1 VENPTERV
9 LRDALAAKDK
19 ALAAKDE
26 ALAAKDEALAAKDEA
41 LAARDARIAELEAQ
55 VAQLTEALAEL
66 REALGRHSGNS
77 NLPPS
82 SDPPGQGAGGS
93 STRDK
98 NRNKRKRKAQKR
110 KRGGQRG
117 HRGAHRELLDP
128 DQVDEFVDL
137 YPGWCEGCGES
148 LPRIADELA
157 KRYQFLEL
165 EPLQP
170 HVTEYRRHAVVCPHC
185 GHKTRAAYDDDVIPR
200 LAFGPRLMSV
210 VALLTGVYHLSRRQ
224 TVNLMWDLLG
234 VRISLGAVS
243 NIEKRVSEAVEP
255 AVDEAWQRALQAK
268 VKHVDGT
275 SWLQSGVM
283 LSLWTLATSMVT
295 VFKIIA
301 NGRRETLR
309 SELLPALRG
318 ILVSD
323 RATALKFW
331 AMPRRQICWAH
342 LLRKF
347 ISFSERDGPAGQL
360 GRELLEYTSI
370 AFEYWSDLKEG
381 KISRPQ
387 FQAWMAPVRL
397 QLEALLERAV
407 AAGIKSLSGSC
418 ADILEHRAALWTY
431 VEQTGVEPTNNHA
444 ERELR
449 SFVLWRKRC
458 FGTQSERGNRYAERL
473 MTIAHTA
480 RKQQKDVL
488 SFLAACCEER
498 PEDAPTPSLFD
509 PNLAVAKAAA

>member
-1 VENPTERV
+1 VENRTESDA
-9 LRDALAAKDK
+9 LRDALAARDSALA
-19 ALAAKDE
+19 ALAAKDA
-26 ALAAKDEALAAKDEA
+26 ALAK
-41 LAARDARIAELEAQ
+41 RDAHIAELQAQ
-55 VAQLTEALAEL
+55 VAKLTEALAEL

-82 SDPPGQGAGGS
+82 SDPPGRSPDKAAGS
-93 STRDK
+93 EK
-98 NRNKRKRKAQKR
+98 NRQKRKRKAQQR

-117 HRGAHRELLDP
+117 HRGAHRELLP
-128 DQVDEFVDL
+128 PAQVDEFIDL

-148 LPRIADELA
+148 LLQIADEFA

-165 EPLQP
+165 SPLQP

-210 VALLTGVYHLSRRQ
+210 VALLTGVYHLSRRK
-224 TVNLMWDLLG
+224 TVSLLWDLLG
-234 VRISLGAVS
+234 VRLSLGAVS
-243 NIEKRVSEAVEP
+243 RIEQRVSQAVEP

-275 SWLQSGVM
+275 SWLQAGVL
-283 LSLWTLATSMVT
+283 LSLWTLATSLVT

-309 SELLPALRG
+309 REILPTLRG

-342 LLRKF
+342 LVRKF
-347 ISFSERDGPAGQL
+347 ISFSERDGPAGQF
-360 GRELLEYTSI
+360 GWELLEYTSI

-387 FQAWMAPVRL
+387 FQAWMAPVRI
-397 QLEALLERAV
+397 QLEALLQRAV
-407 AAGIKSLSGSC
+407 AADIRGLSGSC
-418 ADILEHRAALWTY
+418 ADILEHRAALWTF
-431 VEQTGVEPTNNHA
+431 VEQPGVEPTNNHA

-449 SFVLWRKRC
+449 AFVLWRKRC
-458 FGTQSERGNRYAERL
+458 FGAQSERGNRYAERL

-488 SFLAACCEER
+488 AFLVACCEAHDK
-498 PEDAPTPSLFD
+498 DAPTPSLFD
-509 PNLAVAKAAA
+509 PSLAVANAAR